1 MPKVELANNK
11 QNQGSSNPPPV
22 SNTALTF
29 DTARILIEL
38 CLEGKVVIVADRPV
52 IFLSTMRKHWLA
64 IGRKLQ
70 RERSSTFDPVKIRSI
85 SRSLSYIYSTRFSS
99 TNKTGSDILVVPA
112 NHNLKNVDAFIFIC
126 SIDHKDRISKD
137 AESSGNEFI
146 VLT

>member
-1 MPKVELANNK
+1 MPKVELANNM
-11 QNQGSSNPPPV
+11 QTQESSNPPPV
-22 SNTALTF
+22 TNATLTF

-38 CLEGKVVIVADRPV
+38 CLEGKVIIVADRPV

-64 IGRKLQ
+64 FGRKLQ
-70 RERSSTFDPVKIRSI
+70 RERSSTFDPIKINSI

-112 NHNLKNVDAFIFIC
+112 NHNLKNTDAFIFIC
-126 SIDHKDRISKD
+126 SANHKDRITKD
-137 AESSGNEFI
+137 VKASGNEFI